1 MAETTILNGNLRT
14 NTGKGFARA
23 SRRAGRI
30 PAIIYGDKQD
40 TISIDIEERE
50 YKKIMTQSGIFS
62 RLLDLNVDGKSNI
75 VLTRD
80 IQFHPVSENP
90 LHVDFLR
97 IGKGSTITV
106 SIPVSFINEELS
118 PGLKTGG
125 VLNTVRFELELECP
139 ADNIPEKIEINLEGL
154 VVGDSIKISTV
165 ELPDG
170 VKPTITDRDFTIATI
185 APPTVMKVEEEK
197 PATEEESSADSEEA
211 KTEIVGIRPGEKLH
225 EQMIGLEDAPYTY
238 EYPEYFKILPSIH
251 GWHNDE
257 ERIGSGIKVDSDFTY
272 RSDRNLKW
280 MRISELQ
287 RWIEQNKNKIV
298 VSAYHVKSY
307 VDAGRQ
313 RSFKSFAGIGLRA

>member
-23 SRRAGRI
+23 SRRSGRI
-30 PAIIYGDKQD
+30 PAIIYGDKQE

-118 PGLKTGG
+118 PGLKSGG

-139 ADNIPEKIEINLEGL
+139 ADSIPEKIEINLEGL

-185 APPTVMKVEEEK
+185 AAPTKMAEVSTENIEE
-197 PATEEESSADSEEA
+197 TEEETSEASDTNEENKDSN
-211 KTEIVGIRPGEKLH
+211 TE
-225 EQMIGLEDAPYTY
+225 
-238 EYPEYFKILPSIH
+238 
-251 GWHNDE
+251 N
-257 ERIGSGIKVDSDFTY
+257 
-272 RSDRNLKW
+272 
-280 MRISELQ
+280 
-287 RWIEQNKNKIV
+287 
-298 VSAYHVKSY
+298 
-307 VDAGRQ
+307 
-313 RSFKSFAGIGLRA
+313 

>member
-50 YKKIMTQSGIFS
+50 YKKIMPQSGIFS

-185 APPTVMKVEEEK
+185 AAPTKMAEVSTE
-197 PATEEESSADSEEA
+197 ATEETDDVASESEDTNEQD
-211 KTEIVGIRPGEKLH
+211 KDTNTE
-225 EQMIGLEDAPYTY
+225 
-238 EYPEYFKILPSIH
+238 
-251 GWHNDE
+251 N
-257 ERIGSGIKVDSDFTY
+257 
-272 RSDRNLKW
+272 
-280 MRISELQ
+280 
-287 RWIEQNKNKIV
+287 
-298 VSAYHVKSY
+298 
-307 VDAGRQ
+307 
-313 RSFKSFAGIGLRA
+313 

>member
-40 TISIDIEERE
+40 TMSIDIEERE

-139 ADNIPEKIEINLEGL
+139 ADSIPEKIEINLEGL

-165 ELPDG
+165 KLPDG

-185 APPTVMKVEEEK
+185 AAPTKMADISSEASEETDEEETQATD
-197 PATEEESSADSEEA
+197 ATEED
-211 KTEIVGIRPGEKLH
+211 KDTNTE
-225 EQMIGLEDAPYTY
+225 
-238 EYPEYFKILPSIH
+238 
-251 GWHNDE
+251 N
-257 ERIGSGIKVDSDFTY
+257 
-272 RSDRNLKW
+272 
-280 MRISELQ
+280 
-287 RWIEQNKNKIV
+287 
-298 VSAYHVKSY
+298 
-307 VDAGRQ
+307 
-313 RSFKSFAGIGLRA
+313 

>member
-14 NTGKGFARA
+14 NIGKGFARA

-30 PAIIYGDKQD
+30 PAVIYGDKQE

-50 YKKIMTQSGIFS
+50 YRKLMTQSGIFS

-139 ADNIPEKIEINLEGL
+139 ADKIPEKIEINLEGL

-165 ELPDG
+165 KLPDG
-170 VKPTITDRDFTIATI
+170 VRPTITDRDFTIATI
-185 APPTVMKVEEEK
+185 AAPTKMAEVSTET
-197 PATEEESSADSEEA
+197 TEETDDDASETEDSSEED
-211 KTEIVGIRPGEKLH
+211 KDSNTE
-225 EQMIGLEDAPYTY
+225 
-238 EYPEYFKILPSIH
+238 
-251 GWHNDE
+251 N
-257 ERIGSGIKVDSDFTY
+257 
-272 RSDRNLKW
+272 
-280 MRISELQ
+280 
-287 RWIEQNKNKIV
+287 
-298 VSAYHVKSY
+298 
-307 VDAGRQ
+307 
-313 RSFKSFAGIGLRA
+313 

>member
-139 ADNIPEKIEINLEGL
+139 ADSIPEKIEINLEGL

-185 APPTVMKVEEEK
+185 AAPTKMAEVSTENIEE
-197 PATEEESSADSEEA
+197 TEEETSEASDTNEENKDSN
-211 KTEIVGIRPGEKLH
+211 TE
-225 EQMIGLEDAPYTY
+225 
-238 EYPEYFKILPSIH
+238 
-251 GWHNDE
+251 N
-257 ERIGSGIKVDSDFTY
+257 
-272 RSDRNLKW
+272 
-280 MRISELQ
+280 
-287 RWIEQNKNKIV
+287 
-298 VSAYHVKSY
+298 
-307 VDAGRQ
+307 
-313 RSFKSFAGIGLRA
+313 

>member
-139 ADNIPEKIEINLEGL
+139 ADKIPEKIEINLEGL

-165 ELPDG
+165 KLPDG
-170 VKPTITDRDFTIATI
+170 VSPTITDRDFTIATI
-185 APPTVMKVEEEK
+185 AAPTKMAEVSTE
-197 PATEEESSADSEEA
+197 ATEETDDVASESEDSSEED
-211 KTEIVGIRPGEKLH
+211 KDSSTE
-225 EQMIGLEDAPYTY
+225 
-238 EYPEYFKILPSIH
+238 
-251 GWHNDE
+251 N
-257 ERIGSGIKVDSDFTY
+257 
-272 RSDRNLKW
+272 
-280 MRISELQ
+280 
-287 RWIEQNKNKIV
+287 
-298 VSAYHVKSY
+298 
-307 VDAGRQ
+307 
-313 RSFKSFAGIGLRA
+313 